1 MHDYEIKKL
10 SEQFYEG
17 YPHDQYQEILT
28 KESRSSSLSHKEV
41 ERTRVA
47 LTNYGIVIL
56 GYAVFCSFA
65 RFCFKRSWNIS
76 SYSSADGALII
87 PTPL

>member
-1 MHDYEIKKL
+1 MPAQNYL
-10 SEQFYEG
+10 
-17 YPHDQYQEILT
+17 
-28 KESRSSSLSHKEV
+28 RSSSPSHKEV
-41 ERTRVA
+41 EGTRAA
-47 LTNYGIVIL
+47 LTNYGIVIR

-76 SYSSADGALII
+76 SYSSADGTVMI